1 MHNYVSAI
9 DLINLTNEIGN
20 AIVHSEHAINQLKLN
35 NNNYN
40 FEIIWRDILDIHFWD
55 LEEPQQDA
63 AKAVLEQLIKSL
75 CIASEQTLMVDGDFL
90 DECIADCTGDCD
102 QLEFDF

>member
-1 MHNYVSAI
+1 MNNYVSAL

-40 FEIIWRDILDIHFWD
+40 FEILWRDILEIHFWD
-55 LEEPQQDA
+55 LEQPQQEA
-63 AKAVLEQLIKSL
+63 AKAVLEQLIKSV
-75 CIASEQTLMVDGDFL
+75 CIACEQSLIIDDDF
-90 DECIADCTGDCD
+90 ISDCFGGCE